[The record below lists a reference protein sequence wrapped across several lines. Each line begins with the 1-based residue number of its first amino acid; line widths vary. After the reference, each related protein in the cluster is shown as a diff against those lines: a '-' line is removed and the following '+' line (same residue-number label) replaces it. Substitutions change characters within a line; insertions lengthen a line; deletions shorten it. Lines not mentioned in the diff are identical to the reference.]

1 MKVAC
6 HKPKTKSC
14 LSTVEEVLL
23 AQNLALFL
31 GSPCQGGESLG
42 KRLHR
47 SLIQLHMYP
56 CHMTMPDLLC
66 ECTYEQGTN
75 HNLWFGGVPKFP
87 LHKCKKSEAIETE
100 YDDILLRVR
109 NKSREK
115 ILGSSWDSSL
125 LKLIVGVT
133 KTQRKGLR
141 T

>member
-1 MKVAC
+1 
-6 HKPKTKSC
+6 
-14 LSTVEEVLL
+14 
-23 AQNLALFL
+23 
-31 GSPCQGGESLG
+31 
-42 KRLHR
+42 
-47 SLIQLHMYP
+47 
-56 CHMTMPDLLC
+56 MTMPDLLC

-75 HNLWFGGVPKFP
+75 HNLWFGGFQSSPYTNV
-87 LHKCKKSEAIETE
+87 KSEAIETE
-100 YDDILLRVR
+100 YDDILLR